1 MALSSKL
8 DHSVYWITFV
18 CSLLLVVRLITIG
31 QRQLRLRH
39 IGIKNGCLAGNRY
52 NHKDPYSGIGLISR
66 VVKAYQSRNVLQL
79 WQEFS
84 HKYGHTFTFWI
95 LGNRN
100 FVTSEPEN
108 VRTILASSFEIFD
121 HGPSRRYGYEPLLGD
136 GIFAADGAKW
146 SEARALLR
154 PSFAKSRIFDVEM
167 FERHFQAALKALPAD
182 AGVVVDLQ
190 ELFKRLSMD
199 LITDMLFGSSTSTLT
214 QTESDER
221 SIMTFSHACE
231 YSQKVVW
238 RKIALG
244 WIGTLWPDRE
254 DRRSRRLLH
263 QTVDQ
268 WVWRIIRQ
276 GSLPQEKQKDPNQDR
291 KHSVFLEN
299 LAQRTQDPKVLR
311 DQLLS
316 ALLGGRDTTSSL
328 LSQLF
333 HTLARRPDIWQ
344 KLRSEAKSLGPGPL
358 TQESM
363 RNAKFARQCLQECK
377 LSPFTSVVLPFH
389 RLPFVRSSSPPT
401 PRSTHKPALGQRRHS
416 PPPWWRSQPNLTTV
430 DPARHKRL
438 HKHLRDAP
446 TTRHLG
452 R

>member
-1 MALSSKL
+1 MLDKTALTAWPSEL
-8 DHSVYWITFV
+8 DHSIYWITFV
-18 CSLLLVVRLITIG
+18 CSSLLVATLFVTG
-31 QRQLRLRH
+31 KRQLQLRQLATN
-39 IGIKNGCLAGNRY
+39 NGCLPGNKYRH
-52 NHKDPYSGIGLISR
+52 NDPYSGIGLVSR
-66 VVKAYQSRNVLQL
+66 VVRAYQSRTVLQL
-79 WQEFS
+79 WQDFS
-84 HKYGHTFTFWI
+84 HNFGHTFTFWI
-95 LGNRN
+95 LGNRG

-108 VRTILASSFEIFD
+108 VKTILASSFEVFD
-121 HGPSRRYGYEPLLGD
+121 HGPSRRYGYGPLLGD

-154 PSFAKSRIFDVEM
+154 PSFAKSRICDAEM
-167 FERHFQAALKALPAD
+167 FERHFQAFSKALPAEN
-182 AGVVVDLQ
+182 GVPVDLQ

-199 LITDMLFGSSTSTLT
+199 IITDMLFGSSTDTLK
-214 QTESDER
+214 QSESDER
-221 SIMTFSHACE
+221 GLMTFSHACE

-244 WIGTLWPDRE
+244 WIGTLLPDRE

-268 WVWRIIRQ
+268 WVRRIVEQ
-276 GSLPQEKQKDPNQDR
+276 GPPLEVQKDSQKDPNQDR
-291 KHSVFLEN
+291 KHCIFLEN

-344 KLRSEAKSLGPGPL
+344 KLREEAKSLGPGPL

-363 RNAKFARQCLQECK
+363 KIAKFARQCLQECK
-377 LSPFTSVVLPFH
+377 ISFNEVVFPL
-389 RLPFVRSSSPPT
+389 LI
-401 PRSTHKPALGQRRHS
+401 
-416 PPPWWRSQPNLTTV
+416 
-430 DPARHKRL
+430 
-438 HKHLRDAP
+438 
-446 TTRHLG
+446 
-452 R
+452 

>member
-1 MALSSKL
+1 MAWSSEL
-8 DHSVYWITFV
+8 DHSMYWITFV
-18 CSLLLVVRLITIG
+18 CSLLLIGKLITTG
-31 QRQLRLRH
+31 KRQRQLRQLA
-39 IGIKNGCLAGNRY
+39 INNGCLAGNKY
-52 NHKDPYSGIGLISR
+52 NHNDPYSGIGLISL
-66 VVKAYQSRNVLQL
+66 VVRAYQSRSVLQL

-95 LGNRN
+95 LGNRA

-108 VRTILASSFEIFD
+108 VRTILASSFEVFD

-146 SEARALLR
+146 TEARDLLR
-154 PSFAKSRIFDVEM
+154 PSFAKSRICDVEM
-167 FERHFQAALKALPAD
+167 FERHFQAFLKALPAET
-182 AGVVVDLQ
+182 AVPVDLQ

-199 LITDMLFGSSTSTLT
+199 VITDMLFGSSTSTLT

-221 SIMTFSHACE
+221 GLMTFSHACE

-244 WIGTLWPDRE
+244 WIGTLWPDQE

-268 WVWRIIRQ
+268 WVWRIIQQ
-276 GSLPQEKQKDPNQDR
+276 GSPLEKQQDPDQDR
-291 KHSVFLEN
+291 KHCVFLEN

-344 KLRSEAKSLGPGPL
+344 KLREEAKSLGPGLL

-363 RNAKFARQCLQECK
+363 RKAKFARQCLQECK
-377 LSPFTSVVLPFH
+377 LSFT
-389 RLPFVRSSSPPT
+389 
-401 PRSTHKPALGQRRHS
+401 
-416 PPPWWRSQPNLTTV
+416 
-430 DPARHKRL
+430 
-438 HKHLRDAP
+438 
-446 TTRHLG
+446 
-452 R
+452 